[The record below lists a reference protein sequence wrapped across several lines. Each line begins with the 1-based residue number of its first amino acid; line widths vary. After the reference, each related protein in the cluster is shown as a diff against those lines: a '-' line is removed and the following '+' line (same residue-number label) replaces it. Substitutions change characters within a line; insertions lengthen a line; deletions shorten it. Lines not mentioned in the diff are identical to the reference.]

1 MITSFCKQSSYFL
14 LESAQGS
21 LRIQEAS
28 HNAEL
33 FRLGLHDY
41 EEEEKFYNNFFS
53 LKNLINR
60 RKKTKKS

>member
-41 EEEEKFYNNFFS
+41 EEEKNFTIIFF

-60 RKKTKKS
+60 RKKSPKL